1 MGFKN
6 AVLTA
11 GIGALGTIAVN
22 GLKPLN
28 ILVDNLTTPTQ
39 PVGVVYA
46 APAEPSLW
54 WDAMKWSLPVFV
66 YGVIACLVFVSG
78 AACYNVIAG
87 GKKTEKKE
95 VKETKL
101 PKDYED
107 LRAKLFIRELADNVK
122 ATQPAPVE
130 PPKPKIE
137 WLTIMD
143 AFSRSKER
151 EWIIGQACEQQP
163 NRESSKQAVGSL
175 LKVDY
180 RTTQFAILGGSGG
193 GKTSS
198 TGMMFLVYA
207 KKFKLH
213 PIVLDGKDGLDFGP
227 LSDCGVIEWYKI
239 TPENLAGFLKQLKDI
254 YVERH
259 AIMRKAGVSNIYA
272 LPPSA
277 DIKPLFVMVEEFGR
291 VWEASGYDKEIERH
305 FNDLFSLGRAAGI
318 ILCPIDQAPEGWS
331 KPMRS
336 SAKFAV
342 CYSAQG
348 DALKAFGEHFMG
360 ELPLKGV
367 FSRGNVF
374 YRAWHTAEMID
385 MRDLPPIQR
394 RYLSE
399 PSNAVSNDRQNNDDV
414 SNASNAVSNDR
425 LQVVQTPSNVS
436 NAQTFEKSVTPICPH
451 AMHRAFERLKRWD
464 RPSEIFFQY
473 NPEATQADLRLAMST
488 VEGKKPESY
497 KAEAF
502 KWYHVYSKNGN
513 PALLVGKFGIT
524 EQSVKVL
531 MS

>member
-6 AVLTA
+6 AILTA
-11 GIGALGTIAVN
+11 GIGVLGTIAVN

-28 ILVDNLTTPTQ
+28 IAIDNLTATSQ
-39 PVGVVYA
+39 PVGVVAYA
-46 APAEPSLW
+46 QPVEPSMWATVMW
-54 WDAMKWSLPVFV
+54 WSAPVFV
-66 YGVIACLVFVSG
+66 YGTIACIVFVAG
-78 AACYNVIAG
+78 AMCYNAVMG
-87 GKKTEKKE
+87 GQKTAKKDAK
-95 VKETKL
+95 
-101 PKDYED
+101 PSKDYEE
-107 LRAKLFIRELADNVK
+107 LRAKLFLRELADSAK
-122 ATQPAPVE
+122 PAQPVE
-130 PPKPKIE
+130 QPKPKIE

-143 AFSRSKER
+143 AFSRSKDR

-163 NRESSKQAVGSL
+163 NRESSRQAVGSL

-198 TGMMFLVYA
+198 TGMMLLVYA

-227 LSDCGVIEWYKI
+227 LSDRNVIEWYKI
-239 TPENLAGFLKQLKDI
+239 TPENLSGFLKQLKDI
-254 YVERH
+254 YDQRH
-259 AIMRKAGVSNIYA
+259 AIMRQAGVANIYE
-272 LPPSA
+272 LPKNA
-277 DIKPLFVMVEEFGR
+277 GVQPLFVMVEEFGR

-342 CYSAQG
+342 CYSSQG
-348 DALKAFGEHFMG
+348 DALKAFGEHYMG

-374 YRAWHTAEMID
+374 YRAWHTASLID
-385 MRDLPPIQR
+385 MRDLPPIQQ
-394 RYLSE
+394 RYLSNA
-399 PSNAVSNDRQNNDDV
+399 PSNGQQNDEDI
-414 SNASNAVSNDR
+414 SNASNAITNDR
-425 LQVVQTPSNVS
+425 LQVVQTPSNAS

-513 PALLVGKFGIT
+513 PALLIGKFGIT